1 MSVEVNYSSLSSL
14 QSNIS
19 ALLKRATE
27 LDGRVVSMQNE
38 LNNLRKDFFFM
49 MKKQNMQFA
58 LQRAVTEV
66 IRVRQEL
73 ERKFGNH
80 ELVRQ
85 NMLGIL
91 DATDL
96 ALIHQTTVTSC
107 SEELMLATPKYWLSP
122 CLIALSAWISN
133 DKDLAERA
141 IKEAVRRDDEKTS
154 LVFALICRRNGR
166 TDACFEWLSRY
177 FAQQKASDMKES
189 IIAYIDAY
197 ANGVFGEDKDNL
209 CTEYIDYWMK
219 QLQRS
224 NPNFQ
229 SEQHEYWKRYF
240 LSFCEDLA
248 PQFKALSFACPE
260 FGAINQYLSRIEV
273 SSVISDEFS
282 RTLSAPVEKRDLI
295 EKIDLELKHL
305 VTEYEDAEKALRKE
319 EEFYSLVKQLDGDEE
334 RARHVIN
341 VRASIRSDKPVNLAE
356 RLSDVISKSD
366 AAAVSAKKTAIRF
379 LSEYIKG
386 AYTEFIDEKQGTFP
400 QEITLEIMDW
410 RGRTTDGSNE
420 SELSRSLSDN
430 LQQQRSN
437 ALSKVKNTP
446 IIASGICAAIALI
459 MVIVGAIIG
468 GGFWSMF
475 AIGLIAL
482 IGSVVFL
489 AMSLTAFTKKRK
501 EINEL
506 FERKMT
512 NGPKI
517 LSTAIAEWKSVR
529 EKVNAFIGDDK
540 HDSLELTEV
549 NTNG

>member
-260 FGAINQYLSRIEV
+260 FGVINQYLSRIEV

-446 IIASGICAAIALI
+446 IIASGICAAISLI
-459 MVIVGAIIG
+459 MVIVGAIVG

-517 LSTAIAEWKSVR
+517 LSTAIAEWKSVL